1 MKQTLLSPQEVV
13 GLYPPHN
20 YTLSSLLESRISAV
34 PDKPFLIYENE
45 SWTYARFGEDVLRT
59 AAWLRTRGIGEGDRL
74 AVFSYN
80 HPTTVV
86 LLFALARIGAIM
98 VPLNPD
104 FGVAEAT
111 YALGNAQVSGVICS
125 PDALA
130 RTQQACGELEPQ
142 PWIVLNQPAEG
153 ATVPVLS
160 NELNALAASGRAES
174 TPAARSD
181 STCLF
186 IYTSGTTGSPKAA
199 MHSQGGYVI
208 TAEGFVVRMYLQPDE
223 RALCVLP
230 LFHINA
236 LFYSVGGTLA
246 AGATLILERRFSA
259 SSFWTTVYQTQA
271 STTNLIGAAASIL
284 MKRSR
289 NEYRAGH
296 KLKKAF
302 IAPLDERLVKTFT
315 EEFGVVD
322 LIECYGMT
330 EIPGVISNPF
340 PGPRKL
346 GSMGMIS
353 PHLASHLPQPL
364 LKVVDENFT
373 EVASGTHGILLVR
386 TPTVMQGYYRDPK
399 RTAEAFHDGWFIT
412 GDLVWKDDDDFYWFV
427 ARHRDIIRCRGENIA
442 GAELDRVIG
451 GHPDVWEAAT
461 IGVPSE
467 LGEEDILAVV
477 VPRPGKTLSAADIG
491 QWVRQHLAPIKIPK
505 YVAFTDALPKTPTER
520 VEKFK
525 LKGDVELLKKAIK
538 VELDDSTSSTRH

>member
-353 PHLASHLPQPL
+353 PHLASHSPQPL
-364 LKVVDENFT
+364 LKV
-373 EVASGTHGILLVR
+373 S
-386 TPTVMQGYYRDPK
+386 
-399 RTAEAFHDGWFIT
+399 
-412 GDLVWKDDDDFYWFV
+412 
-427 ARHRDIIRCRGENIA
+427 IR
-442 GAELDRVIG
+442 
-451 GHPDVWEAAT
+451 
-461 IGVPSE
+461 
-467 LGEEDILAVV
+467 
-477 VPRPGKTLSAADIG
+477 
-491 QWVRQHLAPIKIPK
+491 
-505 YVAFTDALPKTPTER
+505 
-520 VEKFK
+520 
-525 LKGDVELLKKAIK
+525 
-538 VELDDSTSSTRH
+538 